1 MASGSSGSSYS
12 SSVRYPPSYVQA
24 QTSPLDSTWTTP
36 TTRSTT
42 SANTAHSSQP
52 PTPLRP
58 LDLGPP
64 GYQATITLFECTA
77 DEITVYLGP
86 WDLEPAG
93 ADHRRLSWQCSY
105 QGEVL
110 EHYLPG
116 DSPADTIPLTHH
128 AHHRRFEDP
137 ADMELYVSFNGP
149 QRIRYVAADGTPIH
163 DAYIEVRY
171 DFATFENSIRFQSDL
186 RHRELV
192 DFFDI
197 DVVWS
202 DKDERKDR
210 FGAVRGIATGQ
221 RVKVWKDMHSLQHC
235 LTFMASDHRFR
246 EYYMSAFEREIRS
259 RDRARKWLRLDVRGR
274 RGSGHDTAPSSR
286 RRSFGL
292 FSRGRSVDDTAGGQA
307 SSSHQPDHG
316 SSSPSLTIR
325 HLGVQFS
332 RPEAH
337 ASSSCL
343 SHYSLDYERFIQRWD
358 QSCAED
364 STFNGILY
372 PSNRFELASAEP
384 HAENAV
390 ELPAGPYSTLE
401 TVSEPQDG
409 EAP

>member
-1 MASGSSGSSYS
+1 MASGSSGASYSS

-36 TTRSTT
+36 TTRSTV
-42 SANTAHSSQP
+42 SAISSTSSQP

-64 GYQATITLFECTA
+64 GYQATITLFERTA

-86 WDLEPAG
+86 WDFESAG
-93 ADHRRLSWQCSY
+93 VDHRRLSWQCSY

-116 DSPADTIPLTHH
+116 GSPADTIPLTRH
-128 AHHRRFEDP
+128 AHNRRFEDP
-137 ADMELYVSFNGP
+137 GDMELYVSFNEP
-149 QRIRYVAADGTPIH
+149 QRVRYVTADGTPIH
-163 DAYIEVRY
+163 DAYIQVKY
-171 DFATFENSIRFQSDL
+171 VFATFENSIRFQSDL
-186 RHRELV
+186 RHRELI

-210 FGAVRGIATGQ
+210 FGAIRGIATGQ
-221 RVKVWKDMHSLQHC
+221 RMKLWKDMPSLHHSL
-235 LTFMASDHRFR
+235 TFLAGDHRFR
-246 EYYMSAFEREIRS
+246 EYYVSAFEREIRS
-259 RDRARKWLRLDVRGR
+259 RDDTRKSLRLEVRGR
-274 RGSGHDTAPSSR
+274 RASGHSTSSSSR

-307 SSSHQPDHG
+307 SSSHQADIG
-316 SSSPSLTIR
+316 SSSHGLTIR
-325 HLGVQFS
+325 HLGIQFS
-332 RPEAH
+332 R
-337 ASSSCL
+337 SDDL
-343 SHYSLDYERFIQRWD
+343 ERFIQRWD

-364 STFNGILY
+364 SMFNGVMY
-372 PSNRFELASAEP
+372 PLGRFELASAEL

-401 TVSEPQDG
+401 TVSEPGDG
-409 EAP
+409 EAPLHP